1 GAGYP
6 VVKHGNYGSTSVSGA
21 SNVMELQGVKFTT
34 DIDALRKSIEACGM
48 AYLHAPLFSP
58 ALKEVAGVRR
68 NLGVRS
74 FFNVLGPLVNPVQ
87 PEYQLLGVYDLSM
100 MRLYSYIY
108 QESKKR
114 YCVVHSLD
122 GYDEIS
128 LTGRFKVV
136 SNKGEQLFR
145 PGDLGFRENKQKEL
159 YGGDTPE
166 EAARLFNKV
175 LECEATEAQLNVVL
189 ANSAFAIQTIV
200 PDRSIEDCLETA
212 RDSLYGKKALKTFKK
227 FIELNRP

>member
-1 GAGYP
+1 
-6 VVKHGNYGSTSVSGA
+6 
-21 SNVMELQGVKFTT
+21 
-34 DIDALRKSIEACGM
+34 
-48 AYLHAPLFSP
+48 
-58 ALKEVAGVRR
+58 
-68 NLGVRS
+68 
-74 FFNVLGPLVNPVQ
+74 
-87 PEYQLLGVYDLSM
+87 
-100 MRLYSYIY
+100 YSYIY